1 MTLLEALRLTLWTT
15 HPGVVFAV
23 AFVLG
28 HAAGFVT
35 RHAIKGMNRT
45 TPPFHQSARA
55 SEILRRAV
63 GPGSN
68 TGQKS
73 PGAEQA

>member
-1 MTLLEALRLTLWTT
+1 MADFWLALRALLWTT

-35 RHAIKGMNRT
+35 RHAIG
-45 TPPFHQSARA
+45 AV
-55 SEILRRAV
+55 RRDC
-63 GPGSN
+63 
-68 TGQKS
+68 
-73 PGAEQA
+73 